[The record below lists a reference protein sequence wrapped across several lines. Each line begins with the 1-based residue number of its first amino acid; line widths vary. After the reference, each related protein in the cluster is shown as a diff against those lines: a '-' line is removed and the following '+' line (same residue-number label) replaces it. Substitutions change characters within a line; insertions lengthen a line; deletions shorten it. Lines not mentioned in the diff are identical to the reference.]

1 MEIRMKDEIT
11 IEDLNGLKYYLIG
24 HLDGKFK
31 GIEEK
36 IIKLSESLQD
46 LNKDIERSR
55 IEAKFNISET
65 HLKIVNFLLKEYPKK
80 YGAEEISEKIEI
92 SRAQVFNLLSDLFE
106 ASFVE
111 KDRIGKNVVYKI
123 DKARAISILGERIKG
138 SKDDKTIAEESLR
151 LARIHYAEGNY
162 DEGVKFVEMAFNIFN
177 SFKNEKKLAECHSIL
192 AKFDET
198 IFKFDEA
205 ISHYASSLE
214 LYNKLKD
221 RENQYL
227 TTFSLG
233 SIQYK
238 IGNYDEALVL
248 YEKNLEISMELQN
261 QKEIAKT
268 LSQIALINQIKG
280 ESEKALEF
288 YNKSLEIKKNLEEL
302 DDVVRIQSKIAKIYH
317 DKEEYDMALKF
328 YNKSL
333 EIERNF
339 ENQIGIASLL
349 HQKAMIYQTKGEY
362 AEALRY
368 YNESLEID
376 RKLVNKIGIAR
387 TLYQKAMIHQTKGEY
402 AEALGYYNESLEIDR
417 KLVNKKGIAR
427 TLYQKAMIHQAKG
440 EIEDASRNYNEA
452 INIFEKFGDKRDI
465 ALTFHQIAMI
475 SQDKGKYADALKLH
489 DESLEINQ
497 KHGNRTGIA
506 FTLYQKAMICQTKGE
521 IDDALKLYQEAKETF
536 EEVGDKRNIAN
547 ILHQIAN
554 IHQIKGEYLFC
565 WNNIPGSDNI
575 RLIQILKRQ
584 FHIDWAKSAEINKI
598 EGDKVINVSTEKN
611 FLSLRLNNERTRVS
625 LTIDNGAEYEI
636 IARMENNVL
645 NIYGGGYEKALELLE
660 ESLNNRRTLG
670 DQEGIASTLV
680 EMASL
685 NRQEEKFE
693 VANENLKEAIPI
705 LRKIGNES
713 DIKKVEDMMKNIASK
728 LHQIAKNYQKRGE
741 NNTALKLYNGI
752 KESYQKLEDQKNL
765 ATVLVEMA
773 SLNRQEEKFEVANE
787 NLKEA
792 IPILRKIGNES
803 DIKKVED
810 MMKNIASKLHQ
821 IAKNYQKRGE
831 NNTALKLYNRIKE
844 SYQKLE
850 DQKNLATVLVE
861 MASLNRQEK
870 EYLFSWDGIPGN
882 DSLRLIDFLKQK
894 YDIDWITTAKIEKID
909 NGKTIKLSAE
919 KNYLSL
925 KLNDGKNEINL
936 EIDDVRANKFI
947 VRTEKGKLNIYEKK
961 FEAANENLKEAI
973 PILRKIGNESD
984 IKKAV
989 DMLQNIT
996 NELHQTAKNYQN
1008 MGENNTALKLYN
1020 GIKGSY
1026 QKLEDQKA
1034 WQQS

>member
-349 HQKAMIYQTKGEY
+349 HQKAMIYQAKGEY
-362 AEALRY
+362 VEALKLY
-368 YNESLEID
+368 TESLEID
-376 RKLVNKIGIAR
+376 RKQVNQIGIAR

-489 DESLEINQ
+489 DESLEINK

-773 SLNRQEEKFEVANE
+773 SLNK
-787 NLKEA
+787 
-792 IPILRKIGNES
+792 
-803 DIKKVED
+803 
-810 MMKNIASKLHQ
+810 
-821 IAKNYQKRGE
+821 
-831 NNTALKLYNRIKE
+831 
-844 SYQKLE
+844 
-850 DQKNLATVLVE
+850 
-861 MASLNRQEK
+861 QEK

>member
-328 YNKSL
+328 YNKRL

-349 HQKAMIYQTKGEY
+349 HQKAMIYQAKGEYVEALKLYTESLEIDRKQVNQIGIARTLYQKAMIHQTKGEY

-427 TLYQKAMIHQAKG
+427 TLYQKAMIHQA
-440 EIEDASRNYNEA
+440 
-452 INIFEKFGDKRDI
+452 
-465 ALTFHQIAMI
+465 
-475 SQDKGKYADALKLH
+475 
-489 DESLEINQ
+489 
-497 KHGNRTGIA
+497 
-506 FTLYQKAMICQTKGE
+506 KGE

-831 NNTALKLYNRIKE
+831 NNTALKLY
-844 SYQKLE
+844 
-850 DQKNLATVLVE
+850 
-861 MASLNRQEK
+861 
-870 EYLFSWDGIPGN
+870 
-882 DSLRLIDFLKQK
+882 
-894 YDIDWITTAKIEKID
+894 
-909 NGKTIKLSAE
+909 
-919 KNYLSL
+919 
-925 KLNDGKNEINL
+925 
-936 EIDDVRANKFI
+936 
-947 VRTEKGKLNIYEKK
+947 
-961 FEAANENLKEAI
+961 
-973 PILRKIGNESD
+973 
-984 IKKAV
+984 
-989 DMLQNIT
+989 
-996 NELHQTAKNYQN
+996 
-1008 MGENNTALKLYN
+1008 
-1020 GIKGSY
+1020 
-1026 QKLEDQKA
+1026 
-1034 WQQS
+1034 

>member
-111 KDRIGKNVVYKI
+111 KDRIGKNVVYK
-123 DKARAISILGERIKG
+123 
-138 SKDDKTIAEESLR
+138 
-151 LARIHYAEGNY
+151 
-162 DEGVKFVEMAFNIFN
+162 
-177 SFKNEKKLAECHSIL
+177 
-192 AKFDET
+192 
-198 IFKFDEA
+198 
-205 ISHYASSLE
+205 
-214 LYNKLKD
+214 
-221 RENQYL
+221 
-227 TTFSLG
+227 
-233 SIQYK
+233 
-238 IGNYDEALVL
+238 
-248 YEKNLEISMELQN
+248 
-261 QKEIAKT
+261 
-268 LSQIALINQIKG
+268 NQIKG

-349 HQKAMIYQTKGEY
+349 HQKAMIYQAKGEY
-362 AEALRY
+362 VEALKLY
-368 YNESLEID
+368 TESLEID
-376 RKLVNKIGIAR
+376 RKQVNKIGIAR

-440 EIEDASRNYNEA
+440 EIDDALKLYQEA
-452 INIFEKFGDKRDI
+452 KETFEEVGDKRNI
-465 ALTFHQIAMI
+465 ANILHQIANI
-475 SQDKGKYADALKLH
+475 HQIKGKYADALKLH
-489 DESLEINQ
+489 DESLEINK

-831 NNTALKLYNRIKE
+831 NNTALKLY
-844 SYQKLE
+844 
-850 DQKNLATVLVE
+850 
-861 MASLNRQEK
+861 
-870 EYLFSWDGIPGN
+870 
-882 DSLRLIDFLKQK
+882 
-894 YDIDWITTAKIEKID
+894 
-909 NGKTIKLSAE
+909 
-919 KNYLSL
+919 
-925 KLNDGKNEINL
+925 
-936 EIDDVRANKFI
+936 
-947 VRTEKGKLNIYEKK
+947 
-961 FEAANENLKEAI
+961 
-973 PILRKIGNESD
+973 
-984 IKKAV
+984 
-989 DMLQNIT
+989 
-996 NELHQTAKNYQN
+996 
-1008 MGENNTALKLYN
+1008 
-1020 GIKGSY
+1020 
-1026 QKLEDQKA
+1026 
-1034 WQQS
+1034 